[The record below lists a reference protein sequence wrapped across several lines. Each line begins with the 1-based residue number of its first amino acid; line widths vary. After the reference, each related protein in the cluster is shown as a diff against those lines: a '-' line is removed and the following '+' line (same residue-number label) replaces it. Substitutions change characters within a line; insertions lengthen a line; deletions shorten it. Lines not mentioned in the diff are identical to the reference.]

1 MKIFSVIFSI
11 SRISIL
17 QNLECFGNQKDFLQ
31 SMMEECRTAKG
42 VIYEVLN
49 IPGVALF
56 FPYDKLMLGS
66 SLTQIIVNCFLSPD
80 SSLLLFAKR
89 H

>member
-1 MKIFSVIFSI
+1 
-11 SRISIL
+11 
-17 QNLECFGNQKDFLQ
+17 
-31 SMMEECRTAKG
+31 MMEECRTAKG

-66 SLTQIIVNCFLSPD
+66 SLNQIIVNYFLSPD